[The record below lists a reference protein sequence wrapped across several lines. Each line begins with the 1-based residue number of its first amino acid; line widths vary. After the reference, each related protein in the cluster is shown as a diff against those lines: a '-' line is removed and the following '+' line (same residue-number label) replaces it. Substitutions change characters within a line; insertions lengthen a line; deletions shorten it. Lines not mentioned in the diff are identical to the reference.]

1 MKFAKHLARAM
12 DVSDP
17 EWHPFWVNYKQLKK
31 VLKQPAAAA
40 AAASNNS
47 RGSPLGESSST
58 AAAAAVAPPRRP
70 GIAPAESKWG
80 GSTPNDDN
88 GLCLEQQQKRSEASA
103 VAAPILPAAASLLR
117 AQPWDAAAATP
128 PTSTTG
134 TSTMAAAAATENVAR
149 HRGGA
154 EGVAASVN
162 TTGEELEP
170 AAAGVALTAAV
181 LSCNPRAAATAGDRA
196 VNGES
201 NSTSSGSGTPPRKD
215 KKLARGVRDSCRDGL
230 ETVSGVRET
239 ASSATAVV
247 LACCGNSA
255 SSCAASA
262 VAAAAANA
270 SGVAAAS
277 PAAALGDDS
286 TAAGAAA
293 TQEDAQRGLLL
304 QRRRQCECPFFSALL
319 REVDKCRIFFLE
331 NEDELKIRTKRLQLA
346 LDHLKRPDLSRLSSV
361 KGAHM
366 KLMQACVNFYRDALL
381 VEDFAMLNY
390 TAVIKLLKKRDK
402 LAGTSDQR
410 PFMAEVMAD
419 QPFAMY
425 PGVAKRVVQV
435 EQIFRDIE
443 HMCFLRTGEGM
454 KSVMKN
460 ELTVVE
466 AFMQARSF
474 SLAQES
480 KQVQHKELHGGASS
494 DPRSRS
500 PSSSSGSAATNQ
512 QRQHQRPP
520 LISSQAIDVGWCDR
534 TAAAAAAGTSSGGG
548 DGSLEGDREA
558 EARTGTGARG
568 GPTAASAWTR
578 PSSADGGS
586 GGGSASGTTGQGGVA
601 AAGINAGKS
610 GEIGGR
616 AGGPCQPGCGGRG
629 GWATRAPTAA
639 AAGAAAAATVMR
651 RAPAPTVVVEGGG
664 RARPGAEW
672 VLSKHVGW
680 VASNGAVA
688 GVCSRAGEG
697 RCNRLG
703 FQGRGGGVGAGEGE
717 AGQRFG
723 VERGQGW
730 GGDWGAG
737 RARVGQS
744 MPSALATPAP
754 SRQQASTRLSVRPL
768 DSSSGGGG
776 GGGSGSSGGGGYA
789 AGVAAVASPATCLGP
804 RLQRRLA

>member
-31 VLKQPAAAA
+31 
-40 AAASNNS
+40 
-47 RGSPLGESSST
+47 
-58 AAAAAVAPPRRP
+58 
-70 GIAPAESKWG
+70 
-80 GSTPNDDN
+80 
-88 GLCLEQQQKRSEASA
+88 
-103 VAAPILPAAASLLR
+103 
-117 AQPWDAAAATP
+117 PWDAAAAAP
-128 PTSTTG
+128 PASTTG
-134 TSTMAAAAATENVAR
+134 TSTMAAAAATENGAS

-162 TTGEELEP
+162 TTREELEP

-181 LSCNPRAAATAGDRA
+181 LSCNPRAAAATGDRA

-201 NSTSSGSGTPPRKD
+201 NSTSSGSGTPPRED
-215 KKLARGVRDSCRDGL
+215 KKLACGVRDSCRDGL
-230 ETVSGVRET
+230 ETASGVRET
-239 ASSATAVV
+239 ASSSTAVV
-247 LACCGNSA
+247 LACCGNSS

-262 VAAAAANA
+262 AAAAANA
-270 SGVAAAS
+270 SGAAAAS

-293 TQEDAQRGLLL
+293 TQQDAQQGLLL

-331 NEDELKIRTKRLQLA
+331 NEGELKIRTKRLQLA

-466 AFMQARSF
+466 AFMQ
-474 SLAQES
+474 LAQES

-500 PSSSSGSAATNQ
+500 PSSSSGSAATIQ

-534 TAAAAAAGTSSGGG
+534 TAAAAAVGTSSGGG
-548 DGSLEGDREA
+548 NGSLEGDREA

-568 GPTAASAWTR
+568 GPTAASAWAR

-601 AAGINAGKS
+601 AARINAVKS

-629 GWATRAPTAA
+629 GWAARAPTAA
-639 AAGAAAAATVMR
+639 AAAVAAAATVVR

-664 RARPGAEW
+664 RAKPEAEW
-672 VLSKHVGW
+672 VLSKHAGW
-680 VASNGAVA
+680 MASNGAVA
-688 GVCSRAGEG
+688 GGCSRAGEG

-703 FQGRGGGVGAGEGE
+703 FQGRGGSVGAGEGE

-768 DSSSGGGG
+768 DSSSGGG
-776 GGGSGSSGGGGYA
+776 SSGGGGYA

-804 RLQRRLA
+804 RLATSAGLIHHHHSKQARFG

>member
-47 RGSPLGESSST
+47 SSSPLGESS
-58 AAAAAVAPPRRP
+58 AAAAAAAAALAPPRRP
-70 GIAPAESKWG
+70 GIAPEESKWG
-80 GSTPNDDN
+80 GSTPHDDH
-88 GLCLEQQQKRSEASA
+88 GRCLEQQQKRSKTSA
-103 VAAPILPAAASLLR
+103 VAAPILPAAASLRR
-117 AQPWDAAAATP
+117 AQPCDAAAATP
-128 PTSTTG
+128 PASTTG
-134 TSTMAAAAATENVAR
+134 TSTMAAAAATENGAR
-149 HRGGA
+149 GV
-154 EGVAASVN
+154 EGVATSVN
-162 TTGEELEP
+162 TTRQELEP
-170 AAAGVALTAAV
+170 AAAAGAALTAAV
-181 LSCNPRAAATAGDRA
+181 LSCNPRAAAATGDRA

-201 NSTSSGSGTPPRKD
+201 NSTSSGSGTPPRED

-230 ETVSGVRET
+230 ETASGVRET

-262 VAAAAANA
+262 VVAAATANA
-270 SGVAAAS
+270 SGLAAAS

-293 TQEDAQRGLLL
+293 TQEDTQRGLLL

-366 KLMQACVNFYRDALL
+366 KLMQACVNLYRDALL

-454 KSVMKN
+454 KS
-460 ELTVVE
+460 
-466 AFMQARSF
+466 
-474 SLAQES
+474 
-480 KQVQHKELHGGASS
+480 
-494 DPRSRS
+494 
-500 PSSSSGSAATNQ
+500 
-512 QRQHQRPP
+512 
-520 LISSQAIDVGWCDR
+520 
-534 TAAAAAAGTSSGGG
+534 
-548 DGSLEGDREA
+548 
-558 EARTGTGARG
+558 
-568 GPTAASAWTR
+568 
-578 PSSADGGS
+578 
-586 GGGSASGTTGQGGVA
+586 
-601 AAGINAGKS
+601 
-610 GEIGGR
+610 
-616 AGGPCQPGCGGRG
+616 
-629 GWATRAPTAA
+629 
-639 AAGAAAAATVMR
+639 
-651 RAPAPTVVVEGGG
+651 
-664 RARPGAEW
+664 
-672 VLSKHVGW
+672 
-680 VASNGAVA
+680 
-688 GVCSRAGEG
+688 
-697 RCNRLG
+697 
-703 FQGRGGGVGAGEGE
+703 
-717 AGQRFG
+717 
-723 VERGQGW
+723 
-730 GGDWGAG
+730 
-737 RARVGQS
+737 
-744 MPSALATPAP
+744 
-754 SRQQASTRLSVRPL
+754 
-768 DSSSGGGG
+768 
-776 GGGSGSSGGGGYA
+776 
-789 AGVAAVASPATCLGP
+789 
-804 RLQRRLA
+804 